1 MPLKW
6 MITGGSPKSV
16 KSLAG
21 HVQGGRIQGVASLEP
36 STRGRLH
43 EQDRWMKIHA
53 SDHQF
58 ADVW

>member
-1 MPLKW
+1 MTLETS
-6 MITGGSPKSV
+6 IFKSV

-43 EQDRWMKIHA
+43 VG
-53 SDHQF
+53 SL
-58 ADVW
+58 DVLRELLKSTEHV